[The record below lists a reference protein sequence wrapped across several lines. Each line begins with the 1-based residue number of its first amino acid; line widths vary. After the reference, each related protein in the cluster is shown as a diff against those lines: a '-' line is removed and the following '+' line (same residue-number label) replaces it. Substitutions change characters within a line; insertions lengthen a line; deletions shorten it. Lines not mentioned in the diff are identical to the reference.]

1 MERTD
6 AQRLA
11 RIAGWLFIATI
22 VFSIPGTLLYGPL
35 LDHKDYI
42 VGAGSDTQIAL
53 GAFLEILTAI
63 AGIGTAVVLYPI
75 VKRQSQSMALGYV
88 ATRVLESTV
97 IVIGIVSVLSVVT
110 LRRDVAGTPGA
121 DNASLIL
128 AGQQLKAFHD
138 MTFLLGPSFC
148 AAIGNGIILGT
159 LMYRSGLVPR
169 RLALVGLIGGP
180 LALIAATGALFNVYD
195 QNSAP
200 QALLTIPEVVWEGS
214 LGIYLIV
221 KGFRAAGLDKL
232 GVPRGEVSVEAARTA
247 APEV

>member
-1 MERTD
+1 MGPTE

-11 RIAGWLFIATI
+11 RITGWLFIATI
-22 VFSIPGTLLYGPL
+22 VFSIPGALLYGPL

-42 VGAGSDTQIAL
+42 VGAGSDAQIAL
-53 GAFLEILTAI
+53 GATLEILTAI
-63 AGIGTAVVLYPI
+63 AGIGTAVVLYPL
-75 VKRQSQSMALGYV
+75 VKRQNQSLALGYV

-110 LRRDVAGTPGA
+110 LRQDVAGVPGT

-159 LMYRSGLVPR
+159 LMYKSGLVPR
-169 RLALVGLIGGP
+169 RLALIGVIGGP
-180 LALIAATGALFNVYD
+180 LAVIAAAGALFNVYD
-195 QNSAP
+195 QNSAA
-200 QALLTIPEVVWEGS
+200 QGLLTAPEIVWEAS
-214 LGIYLIV
+214 LGIYLVV
-221 KGFRAAGLDKL
+221 KGFRGAGLENL
-232 GVPRGEVSVEAARTA
+232 GVPRAEGTVEPAGVPSAA
-247 APEV
+247 

>member
-11 RIAGWLFIATI
+11 KICGWLFIATF
-22 VFSIPGTLLYGPL
+22 VFSIPGALLYGPL
-35 LDHKDYI
+35 LHHKDYI

-53 GAFLEILTAI
+53 GAFFEILSAS
-63 AGIGTAVVLYPI
+63 AGIGTAIALYPV
-75 VKRQSQSMALGYV
+75 VKRQDQSLALGYV
-88 ATRVLESTV
+88 ATRVVETTV
-97 IVIGIVSVLSVVT
+97 IVLGIVSVMSVVM
-110 LRRDVAGTPGA
+110 LRQDVAGTAGA

-169 RLALVGLIGGP
+169 RLALIGVIGGP
-180 LALIAATGALFNVYD
+180 LALIAAAGALFNVYD
-195 QNSAP
+195 QNSAT
-200 QALLTIPEVVWEGS
+200 QGLLTVGEIVWEAS
-214 LGIYLIV
+214 FGIYLAA
-221 KGFRAAGLDKL
+221 KGFTAAGLDKL
-232 GVPRGEVSVEAARTA
+232 GFPRAEVAG
-247 APEV
+247 

>member
-11 RIAGWLFIATI
+11 KITGWLFIATF
-22 VFSIPGTLLYGPL
+22 VFSIPGALLYAPL
-35 LDHKDYI
+35 LHHKDYI

-53 GAFLEILTAI
+53 GACLEILSAT
-63 AGIGTAVVLYPI
+63 AGIGTAVAVYPV

-88 ATRVLESTV
+88 ATRILESTV
-97 IVIGIVSVLSVVT
+97 IVVGIVSVLAVVT
-110 LRRDVAGTPGA
+110 LRRDLAGTPGA

-128 AGQQLKAFHD
+128 AGQQLKAVHD

-169 RLALVGLIGGP
+169 RLALVGVIGGP
-180 LALIAATGALFNVYD
+180 LAFIAAAGALFHVYD
-195 QNSAP
+195 QNSAA
-200 QALLTIPEVVWEGS
+200 QGVLTVGEIVWEAS
-214 LGIYLIV
+214 FGIYLV
-221 KGFRAAGLDKL
+221 LKGFRAAGLDKL
-232 GVPRGEVSVEAARTA
+232 GLPPAEAGRTA
-247 APEV
+247 APAG